1 MTEKKAKE
9 KTDEPVDLEAIN
21 KRLSALEDIVSNLSE
36 RFEAIIKAFNDMA
49 AKLRRYGANWKR
61 FANIFI
67 GDHNDGEVK

>member
-21 KRLSALEDIVSNLSE
+21 KKLNDLE
-36 RFEAIIKAFNDMA
+36 